1 MEKLIKY
8 SGIALIL
15 GGLSFVITNVA
26 ISPFV
31 DFEAPFSEMLT
42 SSTFFYRMIFAALTV
57 AFLLFGSVGLYLH
70 HRRVERARF
79 LRHATFILAFFGSAF
94 LLANEWHQIF
104 VLPEIAKISP
114 EVMDELGSSDKISSY
129 VIGAMLALAT
139 FSIGWIL
146 FTVYVLIAKKL
157 KSLGPALVIAGFL
170 IIPLISGIFTP
181 TWGGI
186 IGSISLGIGFT
197 LIGIELIKS
206 S

>member
-31 DFEAPFSEMLT
+31 DFEAPFSEMLI

-70 HRRVERARF
+70 HRQVERARF

-170 IIPLISGIFTP
+170 IIPLISVIFTP